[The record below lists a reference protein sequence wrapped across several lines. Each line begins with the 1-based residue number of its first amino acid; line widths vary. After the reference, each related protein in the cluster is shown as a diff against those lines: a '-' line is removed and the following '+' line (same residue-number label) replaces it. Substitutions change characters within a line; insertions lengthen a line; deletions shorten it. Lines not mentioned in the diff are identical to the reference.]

1 MFGEDCQRA
10 WFCDDDDC
18 EAALD
23 DDVERAC
30 CRGEGATGDERCE
43 KLELPEPLLMRTDD
57 GVVGERK

>member
-18 EAALD
+18 EVALD
-23 DDVERAC
+23 DDVECAC
-30 CRGEGATGDERCE
+30 CSNEGMTGDERCE
-43 KLELPEPLLMRTDD
+43 KLELPEPLLMRTDG